1 VNIEALRDFDVQ
13 GLLAARA
20 LVAAA
25 LHNPKKKVPVDEQ
38 TLNEWRQ
45 SIAAIENE
53 IMTRPRE
60 MLELLIEMG

>member
-1 VNIEALRDFDVQ
+1 MNIEALRNFDVE
-13 GLLAARA
+13 GLLNARA
-20 LVAAA
+20 LVEAA
-25 LHNPKKKVPVDEQ
+25 LNNPKKKVPIDEQ

-45 SIAAIENE
+45 SIVAIENE